1 VETLLGTKQRK
12 WNNPSGNEL
21 ELEVSNGR
29 SSEFEERL
37 RKAIEDTL
45 ALLGP
50 IGRHKFRLRLK
61 DEFNLELTRL
71 AGDPERLSSVLDQTL
86 GPAGQV
92 VGRAIA
98 RKIAA
103 TYSINLREDHG
114 RKYADHI
121 RNLKQIVSEI
131 APSKSKRNVK
141 A

>member
-1 VETLLGTKQRK
+1 MLERKQGK
-12 WNNPSGNEL
+12 WNNPSRSEREL
-21 ELEVSNGR
+21 EGSNG
-29 SSEFEERL
+29 SLGEFEERL
-37 RKAIEDTL
+37 RKAIDDTL

-50 IGRHKFRLRLK
+50 IGRHKFCLRLK

-71 AGDPERLSSVLDQTL
+71 ASDPERLSSVLDQTL

-92 VGRAIA
+92 VGRTIA

-114 RKYADHI
+114 RTYADHI
-121 RNLKQIVSEI
+121 RNLKQIVSRD
-131 APSKSKRNVK
+131 ATHTKG